1 MVGTS
6 HIKDLLDNLPAEAEV
21 EVRGWVYRTRSSG
34 KIVFATIRDSTGI
47 VQVTVKKGQLPDL
60 EFEQAVNASI
70 ESSVEVRGTMH
81 KDDRAPGGQELR
93 ASGFRMLCHS
103 PPFPITEYQSEE
115 LLLDNRHLWIR
126 SREQTAVMKVK
137 ASLFKGA
144 RDWLDEN
151 GFFEV
156 TPPIFTQNA
165 CEGGVTLFK
174 LKYFDREA
182 YLSQSAQM
190 YLEALIF
197 SLERV
202 YALTPSFRA
211 EKSRTTRHL
220 TEFWHLELEEAWVDN
235 IGNMRIQEELVSA
248 MVQQVIMERKDELTL
263 LGRDVEQL
271 RMIVPPFP
279 RVTYSQ
285 MIQRLQDKGLDVTWG
300 CDLGAPEERAVTEH
314 EALPTFVTNFPKEC
328 KAFYMKQDQ
337 EDPRTAKCADLLAP
351 EGYGEIIGGSER
363 ETDIN
368 VLLSRLEEQGVPI
381 DTYQWYLDLRRFGS
395 VPHSGF
401 GLGVE
406 RVLRWMCKLEHIRDA
421 VPFPR
426 TVARAYP

>member
-1 MVGTS
+1 MVGIS
-6 HIKDLLDNLPAEAEV
+6 HIKDLLEDPPADAEV

-34 KIVFATIRDSTGI
+34 KIVFAVIRDSTGI
-47 VQVTVKKGQLPDL
+47 VQVTIKKGLLPDP
-60 EFEQAVNASI
+60 EFEQALNASI
-70 ESSVEVRGTMH
+70 ESSVVVRGTMH
-81 KDDRAPGGQELR
+81 RDERAPGGQELR
-93 ASGFRMLCHS
+93 AKGFYLLGPA

-137 ASLFKGA
+137 ASLLKGA

-174 LKYFDREA
+174 LKYFDKEA

-220 TEFWHLELEEAWVDN
+220 TEFWHLELEEAWMDN
-235 IGNMRIQEELVSA
+235 VGNMKIQEELVSA
-248 MVQQVIMERKDELTL
+248 MVQRSIGERKEELAL

-271 RMIVPPFP
+271 RSIVPPFP

-285 MIQRLQDKGLDVTWG
+285 MIQRLQDKGLDISWG
-300 CDLGAPEERAVTEH
+300 CDLGAAEERAVTEQ
-314 EALPTFVTNFPKEC
+314 ETIPTFVTNFPKEC
-328 KAFYMKQDQ
+328 KAFYMKQDPD
-337 EDPRTAKCADLLAP
+337 DPRTAKCADLLAP

-363 ETDIN
+363 ETDLNI
-368 VLLSRLEEQGVPI
+368 LLARLEEQGVPLE
-381 DTYQWYLDLRRFGS
+381 TYQWYLDLRRYGS

-406 RVLRWMCKLEHIRDA
+406 RVLRWVCKLEHIRDA